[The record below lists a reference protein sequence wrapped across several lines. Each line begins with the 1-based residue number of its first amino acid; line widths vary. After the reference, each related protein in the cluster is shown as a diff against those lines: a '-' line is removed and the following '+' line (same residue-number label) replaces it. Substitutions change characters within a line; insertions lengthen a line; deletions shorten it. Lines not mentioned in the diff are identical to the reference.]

1 MHSQVYTQIQK
12 LITEGGKDDPKAI
25 SYIRTKLMLKGINP
39 DNWKPDSIDSPKALL
54 IVNNFYHKLIE
65 RSKNNENN

>member
-12 LITEGGKDDPKAI
+12 LIIEGGKNDPKAI

-39 DNWKPDSIDSPKALL
+39 DKWKPDSIDSPEVLL
-54 IVNNFYHKLIE
+54 VVSNFYQKLIE
-65 RSKNNENN
+65 RSKK